1 MSKLLVSAA
10 AHRGGLAAASP
21 GREVVER
28 NELRA
33 LQLLLA
39 TPTSGGLSILATGLD
54 AIVERRRVADRAG
67 RRELRHYPALGVRSG
82 HAVAARGLVAARRAL
97 ELLAASPEGC
107 TEALMF
113 ANGFTAEMLL
123 ELVCAGLASAH
134 AERMVADGKM
144 SEVARVKISDAG
156 WRALTADVINARAK
170 ST

>member
-82 HAVAARGLVAARRAL
+82 HAVAARGLVAARAHGTDLRLWLWLRLKQQRLGIGRGRQQQGDDDQHAAL
-97 ELLAASPEGC
+97 
-107 TEALMF
+107 
-113 ANGFTAEMLL
+113 
-123 ELVCAGLASAH
+123 
-134 AERMVADGKM
+134 
-144 SEVARVKISDAG
+144 
-156 WRALTADVINARAK
+156 LTPVL
-170 ST
+170 